1 MDRQCRFMGAATGV
15 VYYIV
20 VGDAEMLICSGLL
33 PMGCNVC
40 TVLYY
45 SNKNL
50 KSWEQDNVSTMDVDE
65 RVYQW
70 RDV

>member
-1 MDRQCRFMGAATGV
+1 MGGATGV
-15 VYYIV
+15 VYYTV
-20 VGDAEMLICSGLL
+20 VGDAGMLICSGLL

-65 RVYQW
+65 RVYQC